1 MTRNM
6 NRALWCEHKL
16 HRQILTTWKSL
27 AFGIIAQPLF
37 RWTSQRKHIYIY
49 IYIFRIKKPSNS
61 SILMRAS
68 YMCNT
73 CADACTHRIIGPVPR
88 KTRRDAREEEKER
101 HERERAKERKKGTK
115 KERTKERKRS
125 RRIKKEERRRLQLAC
140 RELHKKEGPHAPTQR
155 RPRSKKSADWSAKL
169 RE

>member
-88 KTRRDAREEEKER
+88 KTRREGNEEEKER
-101 HERERAKERKKGTK
+101 RKRERKQEREEEK
-115 KERTKERKRS
+115 
-125 RRIKKEERRRLQLAC
+125 KKEERRRLQLAC